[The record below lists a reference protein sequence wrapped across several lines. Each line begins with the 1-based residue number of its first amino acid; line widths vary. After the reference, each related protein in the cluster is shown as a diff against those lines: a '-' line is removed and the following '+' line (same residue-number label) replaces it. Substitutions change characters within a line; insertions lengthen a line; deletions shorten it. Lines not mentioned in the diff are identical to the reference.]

1 MCIHMVNITLA
12 ISEDLK
18 AELQKHR
25 EVNWSAVVRR
35 ALEEYVKRIEIVE
48 AVAQKSKL
56 TKEDAEEIGRKIKKD
71 MAKHHNL
78 VKD

>member
-25 EVNWSAVVRR
+25 EVNWSAVIRR
-35 ALEEYVKRIEIVE
+35 ALEEYVKRIEMVE
-48 AVAQKSKL
+48 AIAQKSKL
-56 TKEDAEEIGRKIKKD
+56 TKEDAKEIAEKIDSEVARKRRSK
-71 MAKHHNL
+71 
-78 VKD
+78 